1 MLKRGVLGIVGAFVV
16 VALFVPAGA
25 EALESRLK
33 QGIWDKPM
41 NFSDPAKDPTKPAVG
56 GVRWFWST
64 HARNYERRKAGN
76 IDLIFLGDS
85 ITQGWPSDLFAQ
97 NYGNLN
103 AVNFGCG
110 GDKIQHTLMRLEGD
124 DGEIRGTTP
133 KVIVLMLGVNN
144 MADNSAEEIAY
155 GIANMVKRL
164 LKECPQTKVLLMG
177 ILPTRDGDNEKIK
190 AVNKLTATLENRKN
204 VRFLDIGSKFYGKDR
219 KIKADLF
226 RDGVHLN
233 RNGYVVWGDAMNPLL
248 KQLMRS
254 R

>member
-1 MLKRGVLGIVGAFVV
+1 MLKRWVMGIAGAFAA
-16 VALFVPAGA
+16 VAMFVPAGA

-33 QGIWDKPM
+33 QGILGKPM
-41 NFSDPAKDPTKPAVG
+41 TFSDPAKDPTKPAVG

-85 ITQGWPSDLFAQ
+85 ITQGWPGDLFAQ
-97 NYGNLN
+97 HYGKLN

-226 RDGVHLN
+226 SDGVHLN